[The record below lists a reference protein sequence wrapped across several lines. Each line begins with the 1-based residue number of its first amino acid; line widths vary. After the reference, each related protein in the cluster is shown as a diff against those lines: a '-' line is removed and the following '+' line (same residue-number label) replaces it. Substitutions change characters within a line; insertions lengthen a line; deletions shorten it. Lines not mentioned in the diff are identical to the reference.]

1 MTEQIEKGRSELEYI
16 DSVLDT
22 VSRAESERE
31 LAQIREE
38 LTEQGYL
45 RKQKGKQ
52 RPQAALP
59 PLEFTSSDGFKILVG
74 RNNTQNDKLTLKIA
88 NKNDKTYILA
98 IGAIT
103 NVAIAI
109 NKEPKIVDKI
119 EVIWLGGNSFLSKE
133 NKEFNFKSVKSG
145 SAVLL

>member
-52 RPQAALP
+52 RPQAALQ

-88 NKNDKTYILA
+88 NKNDMWLHTKDIHGSHTVVLRKAEKLA
-98 IGAIT
+98 I
-103 NVAIAI
+103 
-109 NKEPKIVDKI
+109 PQ
-119 EVIWLGGNSFLSKE
+119 F
-133 NKEFNFKSVKSG
+133 
-145 SAVLL
+145 